1 MSFLNDSNSEFLS
14 AKITQRGRNA
24 IARGSFNIQYF
35 QIGDSEFDYNTLF
48 SGLTGGNDIPHQKV
62 FAPLDK
68 ESGVKYPLN
77 LDSTATSPNFGIP
90 VTGNT
95 TTVVRNVMGPAG
107 FVSDYKTL
115 DDITIECPVE
125 RVYYSAITGTNTFI
139 LPSGNTFQ
147 NAEYVTLVCDQFTG
161 TTIPIVTG
169 NSNSYIYKV
178 TNYTGSTTGVTLTL
192 DRSTPNLTGL
202 TGYAQLVRNKCEIEF
217 PITSE
222 ISPVCLPE
230 PIDPMGQLNP
240 WTMNIVWDKKP
251 IGADVSGSDENLSG
265 YTSNSFISTKE
276 FLGYTSTGQT
286 FVPFSG
292 ISTSGITITGTTF
305 KNSFD
310 ELVEVKPSDQRCIAI
325 IHYSELGDLR
335 NDPERFFKYDDYV
348 SYKTGTTGNDISVI
362 TDEDG
367 VQISDTNYFEIYI
380 PFVYYHRNTGTTF
393 GARFMMD
400 TTDYYIKSTVNAKSV
415 LLYRYLI
422 DEQGVRVG
430 KVFVKNK
437 IVVFDDQ
444 EIVAMLDY
452 KSNRRYTLPS
462 PKLGSTPSDGVTGN
476 SMLTSTGQTAW
487 VTYYFENTVN
497 PKMNALPCN
506 YFNKITGTTI
516 PSHVTMKFNSGNTFS
531 NMTTGL
537 TQDKFYANNFYA
549 LVQVNTGQTPSSD
562 SWKVLNLTTQIPTT
576 NGTNSPFINPS
587 NLTGVT
593 FTLYLT
599 GLTTNSFDL
608 EDHMS
613 GLTTNY
619 LGTSGATDASMV
631 SPLPQFGDEQPFP
644 GSVRLVRSSDFEQMN
659 FLVNLPSGKF
669 GDGFSKNP
677 TYVSGKPYITEI
689 ALLDS
694 NKEPL
699 IIAKTTVPV
708 KRNGTQVFGIK
719 LDF

>member
-14 AKITQRGRNA
+14 AKITQKGRNA

-35 QIGDSEFDYNTLF
+35 QVGDSEFDYNTLF
-48 SGLTGGNDIPHQKV
+48 SGMIGGGSVPHQKV

-68 ESGVKYPLN
+68 ESGVKYPFN
-77 LDSTATSPNFGIP
+77 LDTTAEAPNFGIP

-107 FVSDYKTL
+107 FVSDYKTQ
-115 DDITIECPVE
+115 DDITIACPVE
-125 RVYYSAITGTNTFI
+125 RIYYSAMTGTNTFI

-147 NAEYVTLVCDQFTG
+147 NADYVTLVTDQFIG
-161 TTIPIVTG
+161 IDIPVITG
-169 NSNSYIYKV
+169 NSNSYVYKV
-178 TNYTGSTTGVTLTL
+178 VNYTGSTTGVTLTV
-192 DRSTPNLTGL
+192 DRNTPVLTGL
-202 TGYAQLVRNKCEIEF
+202 TGYAQLVRNKCEIEY
-217 PITSE
+217 PITS
-222 ISPVCLPE
+222 IVAPVCSPE
-230 PIDPMGQLNP
+230 PYDPMGQLNP

-251 IGADVSGSDENLSG
+251 IGADVNNSDENLSG

-276 FLGYTSTGQT
+276 LLGYTSTGQT
-286 FVPFSG
+286 FVPFDG

-310 ELVEVKPSDQRCIAI
+310 ELIEVKPSEQRTIAI

-335 NDPERFFKYDDYV
+335 NDPERFFKYDDYI
-348 SYKTGTTGNDISVI
+348 SYKTGTTGDDISLI

-367 VQISDTNYFEIYI
+367 VNISDTEYFEIYI
-380 PFVYYHRNTGTTF
+380 PFVYYHRNTGTTL

-400 TTDYYIKSTVNAKSV
+400 TTNYYIKSTVNTNSV
-415 LLYRYLI
+415 LLYRYLV
-422 DEQGVRVG
+422 DEQNNKVG

-462 PKLGSTPSDGVTGN
+462 PKLGSTPSDGITEH

-487 VTYYFENTVN
+487 VTYYFGNTVN
-497 PKMNALPCN
+497 NKMNALPCN
-506 YFNKITGTTI
+506 YFNKITGTTV
-516 PSHVTMKFNSGNTFS
+516 PSHVTMKFSGNSFS

-537 TQDKFYANNFYA
+537 TEDKFYADKFYA

-562 SWKVLNLTTQIPTT
+562 SWKVIDLTSQIPTT
-576 NGTNSPFINPS
+576 NGSNSPFIKPS

-593 FTLYLT
+593 FTLYKT
-599 GLTTNSFDL
+599 GLTVNSFDL

-619 LGTSGATDASMV
+619 LGTSGATDASI
-631 SPLPQFGDEQPFP
+631 LTPQFGDEQPFP
-644 GSVRLVRSSDFEQMN
+644 GSIRLVRSSDFEQMN

-677 TYVSGKPYITEI
+677 TYTSGKPYITEI

-699 IIAKTTVPV
+699 VIAKTTVPV

>member
-1 MSFLNDSNSEFLS
+1 MSFLNNSNSEFLT
-14 AKITQRGRNA
+14 AKITHKGRNA
-24 IARGSFNIQYF
+24 IAKGSFNIQYF
-35 QIGDSEFDYNTLF
+35 QVGDSEYDYNLLF
-48 SGLTGGNDIPHQKV
+48 SGMTGSTSHQKV
-62 FAPLDK
+62 FAPFDK
-68 ESGVKYPLN
+68 ESGVKYPYN
-77 LDSTATSPNFGIP
+77 LDSTTTSANFGIP

-95 TTVVRNVMGPAG
+95 TTTIRNVMGPAG

-115 DDITIECPVE
+115 DDITIACPVE
-125 RVYYSAITGTNTFI
+125 KVYYSAITGTNKFI
-139 LPSGNTFQ
+139 LPTGNTFQ
-147 NAEYVTLVCDQFTG
+147 NCEYVTLVTDNFG
-161 TTIPIVTG
+161 GIDLPTITG
-169 NSNSYIYKV
+169 NSNSYIYKI

-192 DRSTPNLTGL
+192 DRNTPVLTGL

-251 IGADVSGSDENLSG
+251 IGSDVNTNDENLSG
-265 YTSNSFISTKE
+265 YTSNGFISTKE
-276 FLGYTSTGQT
+276 LLGYSSTGQT

-310 ELVEVKPSDQRCIAI
+310 ELIEVKPEEQRCIAV

-335 NDPERFFKYDDYV
+335 NDPERFFKYDDYI
-348 SYKTGTTGNDISVI
+348 SYKTGTTGDDISII

-367 VQISDTNYFEIYI
+367 LEISDTNYFEIYI
-380 PFVYYHRNTGTTF
+380 PFVYYHRNTGTTM

-400 TTDYYIKSTVNAKSV
+400 TTDYYIKSTINAKSV
-415 LLYRYLI
+415 LLYRYLL
-422 DEQGVRVG
+422 DEQNNKVG

-437 IVVFDDQ
+437 TVVFDDQ

-462 PKLGSTPSDGVTGN
+462 PKLGLTPSDGITEH

-487 VTYYFENTVN
+487 VTYYFGNTIN
-497 PKMNALPCN
+497 NKMNALPCN
-506 YFNKITGTTI
+506 YFNKITGTTV
-516 PSHVTMKFNSGNTFS
+516 PSHVTIKFSGNSFS
-531 NMTTGL
+531 NMITGL
-537 TQDKFYANNFYA
+537 TYDKFYADKFYA
-549 LVQVNTGQTPSSD
+549 LVQINTGQTPSSD
-562 SWKVLNLTTQIPTT
+562 LWRTLDLTSQIPTT
-576 NGTNSPFINPS
+576 NGTNNPFINPS

-599 GLTTNSFDL
+599 GLTVNNFDL

-619 LGTSGATDASMV
+619 LGTATTGDTMV
-631 SPLPQFGDEQPFP
+631 LTPQFGDEQPFP
-644 GSVRLVRSSDFEQMN
+644 GSVRLVRSSDLEQMN
-659 FLVNLPSGKF
+659 FLINLPSSQFTKTN
-669 GDGFSKNP
+669 NP
-677 TYVSGKPYITEI
+677 TYPLTGTLPPKKITEI

-699 IIAKTTVPV
+699 VIAKTTIPIT
-708 KRNGTQVFGIK
+708 RSGTQVFAVK